1 VGGRRSQKML
11 CHVTF
16 EVNENIVLPEAKTM
30 RNEWLGPQI
39 QKVMESGKVREAG
52 LLLGKRGGFFLV
64 DVDDPEEL
72 FTLFGPELYDTSRV
86 EAHPVMPMEA
96 AGRMFE
102 RWAEEDR

>member
-1 VGGRRSQKML
+1 ML
-11 CHVTF
+11 FHLTF
-16 EVNENIVLPEAKTM
+16 EVNENIVLPEARTN

-39 QKVMESGKVREAG
+39 QKIMESGKVREAG

-64 DVDDPEEL
+64 DVDNPEEL

-86 EAHPVMPMEA
+86 EAHPVMSMEA
-96 AGRMFE
+96 AGQMFG